1 MRCNENRKW
10 KTVCDNMTIWPSVQV
25 LVIWCCCSV
34 FWWSLNPTTWHFLG
48 TRTDRPSSMVYGRSI
63 SRAMVPVEVCYPS
76 LTPFCT
82 VTDPPPPRH
91 LFRTRPTGS
100 HILLCGGHRL
110 LFLNC
115 PVIIYNIKALLSFFL
130 SRINIYTYRDMLG
143 RDMFTKGHTQTSTL

>member
-63 SRAMVPVEVCYPS
+63 SRALVPVEVCYPS
-76 LTPFCT
+76 PTPFCT
-82 VTDPPPPRH
+82 VTDTPPPRH

-115 PVIIYNIKALLSFFL
+115 PVIIYNIKALLSLFCLELTFI
-130 SRINIYTYRDMLG
+130 RIGIC
-143 RDMFTKGHTQTSTL
+143 